1 MNMRLLAFLLLVLPL
16 SSWADPLNY
25 DYVYASR
32 TDTEVNDQEADGDT
46 FGGFLEFADHFHVT
60 LSKGDAGWGP
70 AGAEQ
75 ETTRFGIGAQYFL
88 NENTLLAPTISR
100 LRVET
105 DTPAFSASE
114 DATAVQLELRHY
126 LGAGFEVLAGYRYAD
141 FDAGSQDGL
150 EVGVMY
156 HLADWVAIG
165 AIARDE
171 NDVRS
176 EELTIRFYY

>member
-1 MNMRLLAFLLLVLPL
+1 MTYRTLAVLFLLLPL
-16 SSWADPLNY
+16 AAAADPLNY

-32 TDTEVNDQEADGDT
+32 TDTEVNDQDADGDT
-46 FGGFLEFADHFHVT
+46 FGGFMEFAEHFHVT
-60 LSKGDAGWGP
+60 LSRGDAGWGP

-75 ETTRFGIGAQYFL
+75 ETTRFGLGAQFYL
-88 NENTLLAPTISR
+88 GDDTLFAPTISQ
-100 LRVET
+100 LRIET

-114 DATAVQLELRHY
+114 DATALQLEIRHY
-126 LGAGFEVLAGYRYAD
+126 LGANVEVLAGYRYAD
-141 FDAGSQDGL
+141 LDAGSRDGL
-150 EVGVMY
+150 EVGLMY

-171 NDVRS
+171 DGIRS